1 MSSYRKTQVITIVAL
16 VIAIVT
22 LGVGFAAFSTT
33 LNISSS
39 ASVSPSSD
47 NFFIGFYANK
57 SQASNST
64 VTIFPSMS
72 TDSTGSSINII
83 GGSKTLSGLKA
94 RFSKPGNVVVYDV
107 VIKNDGEYD
116 AYLNSVN
123 MSQNATCVAEDEATD
138 SLVQSACE
146 GIKIAFML
154 DGYDENVSGNVN
166 IPIAVGEYL
175 NAQIIMRYRE
185 GSAYADGPFSVSFEP
200 ITLDFST
207 VEAEEPSDDLLSD
220 NNEDDLDDPFKDAPD
235 ISFYVSGTKYTAKQG
250 MTWLDYINSDMNDV
264 FFISNSY
271 VKISVN
277 GFDSAYVYD
286 SIINVMDSD
295 LIIAGYS
302 YDWA

>member
-1 MSSYRKTQVITIVAL
+1 MSSYRKTKVLTIIAL

-47 NFFIGFYANK
+47 NFSIGFYANK
-57 SQASNST
+57 SQSSNST

-72 TDSTGSSINII
+72 TDSTGSSIDII
-83 GGSKTLSGLKA
+83 GGSKTLSGLEA
-94 RFSKPGNVVVYDV
+94 HFLKPGDVVTYDV

-175 NAQIIMRYRE
+175 DAQIIMRYRE
-185 GSAYADGPFSVSFEP
+185 DASYADGPFSVSFEP

-207 VEAEEPSDDLLSD
+207 VQSTSNL
-220 NNEDDLDDPFKDAPD
+220 
-235 ISFYVSGTKYTAKQG
+235 ISFTIGGVEYQAEDG
-250 MTWLDYINSDMNDV
+250 MTWNEWLESSFNTGEWYAYSNMVISDGVRVGEYSYIDYVSPSDE
-264 FFISNSY
+264 
-271 VKISVN
+271 
-277 GFDSAYVYD
+277 
-286 SIINVMDSD
+286 IIN
-295 LIIAGYS
+295 ATS
-302 YDWA
+302 YNCLMGFM

>member
-1 MSSYRKTQVITIVAL
+1 MSSYRKTKVLTIIVL

-33 LNISSS
+33 LNILSS

-47 NFFIGFYANK
+47 NFSIGFYANK
-57 SQASNST
+57 SQSSNST

-72 TDSTGSSINII
+72 TDSSGSSIDII

-94 RFSKPGNVVVYDV
+94 RFLKPGDVVVYDI

-154 DGYDENVSGNVN
+154 DGYDENVSGIVN

-175 NAQIIMRYRE
+175 DAQIIMRYRE
-185 GSAYADGPFSVSFEP
+185 DSSYADGPFSVSFEP

-207 VEAEEPSDDLLSD
+207 VE
-220 NNEDDLDDPFKDAPD
+220 NEVEMVEFTIDGISYSAP
-235 ISFYVSGTKYTAKQG
+235 AN
-250 MTWLDYINSDMNDV
+250 MTWAEWGENDNYDVNHVMCYDYGSNYMCNE
-264 FFISNSY
+264 FFGLEQFVANSY
-271 VKISVN
+271 VSSGN
-277 GFDSAYVYD
+277 YVLPTGKMPPCVYGCD
-286 SIINVMDSD
+286 N
-295 LIIAGYS
+295 
-302 YDWA
+302 

>member
-1 MSSYRKTQVITIVAL
+1 MSSYRKTKVLTIIAL

-47 NFFIGFYANK
+47 NFSIGFYANK
-57 SQASNST
+57 SQSSNST

-72 TDSTGSSINII
+72 TDSLGSSIDII
-83 GGSKTLSGLKA
+83 GGSKTLSGLEA
-94 RFSKPGNVVVYDV
+94 HFLKPGDVVTYDV

-175 NAQIIMRYRE
+175 DAQIIMRYRE
-185 GSAYADGPFSVSFEP
+185 DASYADGPFSVSFEP

-207 VEAEEPSDDLLSD
+207 VQSTSNLITFTISGTEYQAEE
-220 NNEDDLDDPFKDAPD
+220 
-235 ISFYVSGTKYTAKQG
+235 G
-250 MTWLDYINSDMNDV
+250 MTWNEWLESSFNTGEWYAYSNMVISDGVRVGEYSYIDYVSPSDE
-264 FFISNSY
+264 
-271 VKISVN
+271 
-277 GFDSAYVYD
+277 
-286 SIINVMDSD
+286 IIN
-295 LIIAGYS
+295 ATS
-302 YDWA
+302 YNCLMGFM

>member
-1 MSSYRKTQVITIVAL
+1 MSSYRKTKVLTIIAL

-47 NFFIGFYANK
+47 NFSIGFYANK
-57 SQASNST
+57 SQSSNST

-72 TDSTGSSINII
+72 TDSLGSSIDII
-83 GGSKTLSGLKA
+83 GGSKTLSGLEA
-94 RFSKPGNVVVYDV
+94 HFLKPGDVVTYDV

-123 MSQNATCVAEDEATD
+123 MSQNATCVAEDEATH

-166 IPIAVGEYL
+166 IPIAVGECL
-175 NAQIIMRYRE
+175 DAQIIMRYRE
-185 GSAYADGPFSVSFEP
+185 DSSYADGPFSVSFEP

-207 VEAEEPSDDLLSD
+207 VQSTSNLITFTISGTEYQAEE
-220 NNEDDLDDPFKDAPD
+220 
-235 ISFYVSGTKYTAKQG
+235 G
-250 MTWLDYINSDMNDV
+250 MTWNEWLESSFNTGEWYAYSNMVISDGVRVGEYSYIDYVSPSDE
-264 FFISNSY
+264 
-271 VKISVN
+271 
-277 GFDSAYVYD
+277 
-286 SIINVMDSD
+286 IIN
-295 LIIAGYS
+295 ATS
-302 YDWA
+302 YNCLMGFM

>member
-1 MSSYRKTQVITIVAL
+1 MSSYRKTKVLTIIAL

-47 NFFIGFYANK
+47 NFSIGFYANK
-57 SQASNST
+57 SQSSNST

-72 TDSTGSSINII
+72 TDSLGSSIDII
-83 GGSKTLSGLKA
+83 GGSKTLSGLEA
-94 RFSKPGNVVVYDV
+94 HFLKPGDVVTYDV

-175 NAQIIMRYRE
+175 DAQIIMRYRE
-185 GSAYADGPFSVSFEP
+185 DASYADGPFSVSFEP

-207 VEAEEPSDDLLSD
+207 VQSTSNLITFTISGTEYQAEE
-220 NNEDDLDDPFKDAPD
+220 
-235 ISFYVSGTKYTAKQG
+235 G
-250 MTWLDYINSDMNDV
+250 MTWNEWLESSFNTGEWYAYSNMVISDGVRIGEYSYIDYVSPSDE
-264 FFISNSY
+264 
-271 VKISVN
+271 
-277 GFDSAYVYD
+277 
-286 SIINVMDSD
+286 IIN
-295 LIIAGYS
+295 ATS
-302 YDWA
+302 YNCLMGFM

>member
-1 MSSYRKTQVITIVAL
+1 MSSYRKTKVLTIIAL

-47 NFFIGFYANK
+47 NFSIGFYANK
-57 SQASNST
+57 SQSSNST

-72 TDSTGSSINII
+72 TDSLGSSIDII
-83 GGSKTLSGLKA
+83 GGSKTLSGLEA
-94 RFSKPGNVVVYDV
+94 HFLKPGDVVTYDV

-166 IPIAVGEYL
+166 IPIAVGECL
-175 NAQIIMRYRE
+175 DAQIIMRYRE
-185 GSAYADGPFSVSFEP
+185 DASYADGPFSVSFEP

-207 VEAEEPSDDLLSD
+207 VQSTSNLITFTISGTEYQAEE
-220 NNEDDLDDPFKDAPD
+220 
-235 ISFYVSGTKYTAKQG
+235 G
-250 MTWLDYINSDMNDV
+250 MTWNEWLESSFNTGEWYAYSNMVISDGVRVGEYSYIDYVSPSDE
-264 FFISNSY
+264 
-271 VKISVN
+271 
-277 GFDSAYVYD
+277 
-286 SIINVMDSD
+286 IIN
-295 LIIAGYS
+295 ATS
-302 YDWA
+302 YNCLMGFM